1 MKTFLI
7 GAVAAVGLALGVAA
21 SDASAYWVTRTSL
34 QWDPYIGDYV
44 AVQQRVWVPDPVIVE
59 SPVVVPAPVVVRP
72 VPAFRVGPAIVRP
85 VPAIGPG
92 PIITRPVPPARVG
105 IGIGIRF

>member
-44 AVQQRVWVPDPVIVE
+44 AVHRRVGAPAPVTGE
-59 SPVVVPAPVVVRP
+59 GPLWAPAPVVAPP
-72 VPAFRVGPAIVRP
+72 VPASRVAPAIVRP

-92 PIITRPVPPARVG
+92 PVITRPVPPARVG